1 MTFKSSDFARKVVPK
16 GEGVHVPK
24 GEEGSP
30 ACNDRIFH
38 RTSNIHLQVIDQLAA
53 GRLLVMPAEEHDN
66 APPDDVELSPLLA
79 EGPAEPSAREPPLAS
94 AAAHLHH
101 RHLYVS
107 EVLDSRNE
115 EKRNERIE

>member
-1 MTFKSSDFARKVVPK
+1 MTTARSAAAVISWIMRYLGVVY
-16 GEGVHVPK
+16 
-24 GEEGSP
+24 
-30 ACNDRIFH
+30 R
-38 RTSNIHLQVIDQLAA
+38 VIDQLAA

-79 EGPAEPSAREPPLAS
+79 EGTAEPSAREPPLAS